1 VPKDLIP
8 TEALSRLTARIA
20 RGEPIKI
27 VAFGSSSTAGTGAS
41 TAAATYPSQLQAEL
55 QQLFPQSEITVLNKG
70 VPGEQVQQM
79 TKRFRRDVLDER
91 PDLLI
96 WQTGTNSALAHS
108 DLGNYVDGLAHGVD
122 KARAAGIDVVLMTP
136 QLSPRFEA
144 APQRD
149 AYLDYITRL
158 ASFRH
163 VPVIRRYEMMKY
175 WLDSQQMTEAE
186 MIAADGLHQTD
197 RSYRCLGLAA
207 ARIVAAG
214 VNRSPSA
221 GVVVADHK

>member
-1 VPKDLIP
+1 
-8 TEALSRLTARIA
+8 LSRLAARVA
-20 RGEPIKI
+20 HGEPIKI

-41 TAAATYPSQLQAEL
+41 TAAASYPSQLQAEL
-55 QQLFPQSEITVLNKG
+55 QALFPHSEITVLNKG
-70 VPGEQVQQM
+70 VPGERVQQM
-79 TKRFRRDVLDER
+79 TRRFRRDVLEER

-96 WQTGTNSALAHS
+96 WQTGTNSALAHG
-108 DLGNYVDGLAHGVD
+108 DLGDYVDGLAHGVD

-149 AYLDYITRL
+149 AYLDYITRV

-197 RSYRCLGLAA
+197 KSYHCLGLAA

-214 VNRSPSA
+214 VNRSTTA

>member
-1 VPKDLIP
+1 MPKDLIP

-55 QQLFPQSEITVLNKG
+55 QQIFPQSEITVLNKG

-197 RSYRCLGLAA
+197 RSYHCLGLAA

-214 VNRSPSA
+214 VNRSPST
-221 GVVVADHK
+221 GVVVANHK